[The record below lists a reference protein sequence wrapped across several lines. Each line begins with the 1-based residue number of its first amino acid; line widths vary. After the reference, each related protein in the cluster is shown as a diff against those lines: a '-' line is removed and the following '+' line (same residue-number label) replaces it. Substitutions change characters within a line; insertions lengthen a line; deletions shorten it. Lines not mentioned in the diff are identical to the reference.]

1 MPSECLGGIPAESRA
16 TSPVGR
22 AGQAERLACHWPP
35 NAFCGLTP
43 TPTFSARGPK
53 GREKKGAFAQCRNYD
68 AVDKEEAIF
77 SLSLTPSTI
86 PPLFGPVNR
95 CVGQM
100 GPGWHP
106 CPCRLSFA
114 AVSDL
119 CGNVQIPLS
128 PIPSGSYECSDNSSH
143 NPWLSR
149 KCSGMVC
156 FSAAPYQNFYVRKE
170 AETWRPEQETES
182 SPFG

>member
-86 PPLFGPVNR
+86 PPLFGPVSR
-95 CVGQM
+95 CVGRVGTGRHRARRSKFVALV
-100 GPGWHP
+100 GPVCGSSATAAGARFHP
-106 CPCRLSFA
+106 
-114 AVSDL
+114 
-119 CGNVQIPLS
+119 QIEGEPT
-128 PIPSGSYECSDNSSH
+128 
-143 NPWLSR
+143 R
-149 KCSGMVC
+149 
-156 FSAAPYQNFYVRKE
+156 
-170 AETWRPEQETES
+170 
-182 SPFG
+182 